1 MILSQNMFMSMD
13 SKKVRRNMNVFV
25 IGGSAAY
32 RSFNCI
38 GPNIM
43 QANCSY
49 NKYQPWKD
57 KKIHFAV

>member
-49 NKYQPWKD
+49 NKY
-57 KKIHFAV
+57 